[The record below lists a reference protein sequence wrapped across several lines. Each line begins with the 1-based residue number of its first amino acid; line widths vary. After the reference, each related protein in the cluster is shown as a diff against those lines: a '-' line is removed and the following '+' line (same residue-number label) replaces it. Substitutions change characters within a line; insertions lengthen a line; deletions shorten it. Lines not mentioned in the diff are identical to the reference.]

1 MNKDVKT
8 FLKDIKLLF
17 PVFSREEK
25 TFFKNLKTQ
34 IFKENPNITYD
45 KCVEIYGEPTEIISE
60 YYEGIDTHL
69 MIKKIKKQHF
79 FKKIFIIIL
88 CLAFFTFCFKNYL
101 IYKDYKDSEDA
112 RIEIEETEIE
122 YLE

>member
-60 YYEGIDTHL
+60 YYE
-69 MIKKIKKQHF
+69 
-79 FKKIFIIIL
+79 
-88 CLAFFTFCFKNYL
+88 
-101 IYKDYKDSEDA
+101 
-112 RIEIEETEIE
+112 
-122 YLE
+122 